1 MERINKNNLMQIS
14 IAVVLIIV
22 IIAGV
27 YSTNQ
32 IKKDYESKILG
43 LTIIFEKSFEEQN
56 KEIEGLKS
64 KLASTNKDVEESKKQ
79 QELSIGELSQKIGD
93 LEVESESF
101 SSVISDKID
110 AVVSVLTN
118 TGQGSGAIISSE
130 GYVITNYHVIENVK
144 QANIK
149 TYDGEKYNVILVG
162 VDKDEDLAL
171 LKIVSNDTFD
181 YFEFGNSDNLKAGQK
196 VVALGNPAGLSFTA
210 TEGIISSPSRLIN
223 GNYFIQTDV
232 TINPGNS
239 GGPLIN
245 SLGEI
250 VGIVNFKIS
259 NFEELGFAIPGNKV
273 EDFIDGFI

>member
-239 GGPLIN
+239 G
-245 SLGEI
+245 
-250 VGIVNFKIS
+250 
-259 NFEELGFAIPGNKV
+259 
-273 EDFIDGFI
+273 